1 VIEAQ
6 VHASLLAAFPDACI
20 VSFIH
25 CLHLLPRFD
34 RVVLMAEGRVV
45 DQGTVDELIGRQA
58 LFREL
63 WFLAADNT

>member
-20 VSFIH
+20 VSSIH

-34 RVVLMAEGRVV
+34 HVVLMAEGRVV
-45 DQGTVDELIGRQA
+45 DQTRWTSSSGVRPCFASSGS
-58 LFREL
+58 
-63 WFLAADNT
+63 